1 MCVHMCVFYICEM
14 CVHTCVFICMC
25 MCGFICKGMCVSLF
39 VTPQTVAHQGLLS
52 MEFSK
57 HKHWG
62 GLPNSSP
69 GDLPDPGT
77 DAGSSA
83 LQADS
88 LPSGLLGKSCF

>member
-52 MEFSK
+52 MESTGVDCNLLLQGIFLTQ
-57 HKHWG
+57 
-62 GLPNSSP
+62 GLI
-69 GDLPDPGT
+69 L
-77 DAGSSA
+77 
-83 LQADS
+83 
-88 LPSGLLGKSCF
+88 GLLHCRQILYHLSYWEAHEYWSG